1 MINSNFKSIFDLDEN
16 TNISTEN
23 LLSQISNNK
32 KEISNLEINI
42 TSENDKL
49 ENAEGMIR
57 SAIHQRNTYTETIGV
72 ETIEKV
78 REKAEKK
85 AEKGKTLKGR
95 KGVIFSI
102 ISSQIQL
109 KILIK
114 ILLVIAKRNFII

>member
-1 MINSNFKSIFDLDEN
+1 MIFIQNMRSYFIFDSSD
-16 TNISTEN
+16 NINFLRTSVVTAFFSNINFIWN

-32 KEISNLEINI
+32 KEISNLEKNI
-42 TSENDKL
+42 VSENDKL

-85 AEKGKTLKGR
+85 AEKGKHIT
-95 KGVIFSI
+95 
-102 ISSQIQL
+102 Q
-109 KILIK
+109 
-114 ILLVIAKRNFII
+114 